1 MKCNSKG
8 KIDKQVL
15 DAVLE
20 ATRAELMKE
29 IRPELERAADVS
41 LKSWELCLALTLHDI
56 GFGKKRIADFFAAL
70 EERYK
75 AFDDSCCITDLQ
87 HKGEKLT
94 NMSTAFIQ
102 GVRELEQCG
111 VNCREILNAD
121 EIIINGVNVFK
132 VVNKMLN
139 REVTNENKC
148 NA

>member
-1 MKCNSKG
+1 M
-8 KIDKQVL
+8 L

-56 GFGKKRIADFFAAL
+56 GFGKKRISDFFAAL

-75 AFDDSCCITDLQ
+75 AFDDNCCITDLQ

-121 EIIINGVNVFK
+121 EIIINGVNVFR
-132 VVNKMLN
+132 VVDKMKGVQNDNK
-139 REVTNENKC
+139 R

>member
-1 MKCNSKG
+1 MRCNSKG

-75 AFDDSCCITDLQ
+75 SFDDSCCITDMQ

-111 VNCREILNAD
+111 VDCRVILNAD
-121 EIIINGVNVFK
+121 EIIINGVNVFR
-132 VVNKMLN
+132 VVDKMLN
-139 REVTNENKC
+139 REVTNENKR

>member
-56 GFGKKRIADFFAAL
+56 GFGKKRITDFFAAL

-75 AFDDSCCITDLQ
+75 SFDDSCCITDLQ

-121 EIIINGVNVFK
+121 EIIINGVNVFR
-132 VVNKMLN
+132 VVDKMLN
-139 REVTNENKC
+139 REGTNENKR

>member
-8 KIDKQVL
+8 KIDKRVL

-56 GFGKKRIADFFAAL
+56 GFGKKRISGFFAAL

-75 AFDDSCCITDLQ
+75 AFDDNCCITDLQ

-111 VNCREILNAD
+111 VNCRELLNAD
-121 EIIINGVNVFK
+121 EIIINDVNVFR
-132 VVNKMLN
+132 VVDKMKGVQN
-139 REVTNENKC
+139 DDKR

>member
-56 GFGKKRIADFFAAL
+56 GFGKKRISDFFAAL

-111 VNCREILNAD
+111 VDCRGILNAD
-121 EIIINGVNVFK
+121 EIIINGVNVFR
-132 VVNKMLN
+132 VVDKMLN
-139 REVTNENKC
+139 KEVTNENKC

>member
-1 MKCNSKG
+1 MRCNSKG
-8 KIDKQVL
+8 KIDKRVL

-20 ATRAELMKE
+20 ATHAELMKE

-56 GFGKKRIADFFAAL
+56 GFGKKRISDFFAAL

-139 REVTNENKC
+139 REVKNEDKR

>member
-8 KIDKQVL
+8 KIDKRVL

-56 GFGKKRIADFFAAL
+56 GFGKKRISDFFAAL

-139 REVTNENKC
+139 REVKNEDEC

>member
-15 DAVLE
+15 DAVLA
-20 ATRAELMKE
+20 ATREELMKE

-56 GFGKKRIADFFAAL
+56 GIGKKRITDFFAAL

-75 AFDDSCCITDLQ
+75 AFDDNCCITDLQ

>member
-15 DAVLE
+15 DAVLA
-20 ATRAELMKE
+20 ATRKELMKE
-29 IRPELERAADVS
+29 IRPEFERAAEVT
-41 LKSWELCLALTLHDI
+41 LKSWELCVALTLHDI
-56 GFGKKRIADFFAAL
+56 GFGSKRIKRFFSAL

-111 VNCREILNAD
+111 VDCRDILNAN
-121 EIIINGVNVFK
+121 EIIINDVNVFR
-132 VVNKMLN
+132 VVDKMKGAQNDNK
-139 REVTNENKC
+139 R

>member
-56 GFGKKRIADFFAAL
+56 GFGKKRISDFFSAL

-139 REVTNENKC
+139 RKVNNEDKR

>member
-8 KIDKQVL
+8 KIDKRVL

-56 GFGKKRIADFFAAL
+56 GFGKKRITDFFAAL

-75 AFDDSCCITDLQ
+75 SFDDSCCITDIQ
-87 HKGEKLT
+87 HKGTKLT

-139 REVTNENKC
+139 REVNNENKR

>member
-8 KIDKQVL
+8 KIDKRIL
-15 DAVLE
+15 DAVLA
-20 ATRAELMKE
+20 ATREELMKE

-56 GFGKKRIADFFAAL
+56 GFGKKRISGFFAAL

-111 VNCREILNAD
+111 VDCRDILNAN
-121 EIIINGVNVFK
+121 EIIINDVNVFR
-132 VVNKMLN
+132 VVDKMKGAQNDNK
-139 REVTNENKC
+139 R

>member
-8 KIDKQVL
+8 KIDKSVL
-15 DAVLE
+15 DAVLA
-20 ATRAELMKE
+20 ATREELMKE
-29 IRPELERAADVS
+29 IRPEIVHAAEIT
-41 LKSWELCLALTLHDI
+41 LKSWELCVALTLHDI
-56 GFGKKRIADFFAAL
+56 GFGSKRIKRFFAAL
-70 EERYK
+70 EGRYK

-87 HKGEKLT
+87 HKGTKLT

-121 EIIINGVNVFK
+121 EIIINDVNVFR
-132 VVNKMLN
+132 VVDKMKGVQN
-139 REVTNENKC
+139 DDKR

>member
-8 KIDKQVL
+8 KIDKRVL
-15 DAVLE
+15 DTVL
-20 ATRAELMKE
+20 AAARDELMKE
-29 IRPELERAADVS
+29 IRPELEQAAEVS

-111 VNCREILNAD
+111 VDCREILNAN
-121 EIIINGVNVFK
+121 EIIINNVNVFR
-132 VVNKMLN
+132 VVDKMLN
-139 REVTNENKC
+139 REANNEDKR

>member
-1 MKCNSKG
+1 MRCNSKG
-8 KIDKQVL
+8 KIDKRVL

-75 AFDDSCCITDLQ
+75 AFDDNCCITDLQ
-87 HKGEKLT
+87 HKGTKLT

-139 REVTNENKC
+139 REVTNENKR

>member
-111 VNCREILNAD
+111 IDCRKILNAD
-121 EIIINGVNVFK
+121 EITINGVNVFK

-139 REVTNENKC
+139 REVNNEDKRT
-148 NA
+148 A

>member
-1 MKCNSKG
+1 MKCNAKG

-15 DAVLE
+15 DVVLAAV
-20 ATRAELMKE
+20 RKELMKE

-56 GFGKKRIADFFAAL
+56 GFGKKRISDFFAAL

-139 REVTNENKC
+139 REVKNEN
-148 NA
+148 

>member
-56 GFGKKRIADFFAAL
+56 GFGKKRISGFFAAL

-139 REVTNENKC
+139 REVNNENKR

>member
-56 GFGKKRIADFFAAL
+56 GFGKKRISDFFAAL

-75 AFDDSCCITDLQ
+75 AFDDSCCITDMQ
-87 HKGEKLT
+87 HKGAKLT

-111 VNCREILNAD
+111 VDCREILNAD

-139 REVTNENKC
+139 REVNNENKR

>member
-56 GFGKKRIADFFAAL
+56 GFGKKRISDFFAAL

-75 AFDDSCCITDLQ
+75 AFDDNCCITDLQ

-111 VNCREILNAD
+111 VDCRGILNAD

-139 REVTNENKC
+139 REVKNEDKR

>member
-15 DAVLE
+15 DTVLA
-20 ATRAELMKE
+20 ATREELMKE
-29 IRPELERAADVS
+29 IRPEFERAAEVT
-41 LKSWELCLALTLHDI
+41 LKSWELCVALTLHDI
-56 GFGKKRIADFFAAL
+56 GFGSKRIKRFFSAL

-75 AFDDSCCITDLQ
+75 EFDDTCCVTDLQ

-111 VNCREILNAD
+111 VDCRDILNAN
-121 EIIINGVNVFK
+121 EIIINDVNVFR
-132 VVNKMLN
+132 VVDKMKGAQNDNK
-139 REVTNENKC
+139 R

>member
-8 KIDKQVL
+8 KIDKRVL

-29 IRPELERAADVS
+29 IRPEFERAAEVT
-41 LKSWELCLALTLHDI
+41 LKSWELCVALTLHDI
-56 GFGKKRIADFFAAL
+56 GFGSKRIKRFFSAL

-75 AFDDSCCITDLQ
+75 AFDDNCCITDLQ

-111 VNCREILNAD
+111 VDCREILNAN
-121 EIIINGVNVFK
+121 EIIINDVNVFR
-132 VVNKMLN
+132 VVDKMKGVQNDNK
-139 REVTNENKC
+139 R

>member
-1 MKCNSKG
+1 
-8 KIDKQVL
+8 
-15 DAVLE
+15 
-20 ATRAELMKE
+20 MKE

-56 GFGKKRIADFFAAL
+56 GFGKKRISDFFAAL

-121 EIIINGVNVFK
+121 EIIINGVNVFR
-132 VVNKMLN
+132 VVDKMLN
-139 REVTNENKC
+139 REVKNEN
-148 NA
+148 

>member
-1 MKCNSKG
+1 MKCNAKG
-8 KIDKQVL
+8 KIDKSVL
-15 DAVLE
+15 DTVLA
-20 ATRAELMKE
+20 ATREELMKE

-41 LKSWELCLALTLHDI
+41 LKSWELCVALALHDI
-56 GFGKKRIADFFAAL
+56 GFGKKRIKRFFAAL

-102 GVRELEQCG
+102 GIRELEQCG
-111 VNCREILNAD
+111 VNCREILNAN
-121 EIIINGVNVFK
+121 EIIINDVNVFR
-132 VVNKMLN
+132 VVDKMKGVQN
-139 REVTNENKC
+139 DDKR

>member
-8 KIDKQVL
+8 KIDKRVL

-56 GFGKKRIADFFAAL
+56 GFGKKRISDFFAAL

-121 EIIINGVNVFK
+121 EIIINGVNVFR
-132 VVNKMLN
+132 VVDKMSN
-139 REVTNENKC
+139 REVNNENKR

>member
-29 IRPELERAADVS
+29 IRPEFERAAEVT
-41 LKSWELCLALTLHDI
+41 LKSWELCVALTLHDI
-56 GFGKKRIADFFAAL
+56 GFGSKRIKRFFSAL

-139 REVTNENKC
+139 REAKNENKR

>member
-56 GFGKKRIADFFAAL
+56 GFGKKRISDFFAAL

-139 REVTNENKC
+139 REVKNEN
-148 NA
+148 

>member
-8 KIDKQVL
+8 KIDKRVLDTVL
-15 DAVLE
+15 DA
-20 ATRAELMKE
+20 TRDELMKE
-29 IRPELERAADVS
+29 IRPEFERAAEVT
-41 LKSWELCLALTLHDI
+41 LKSWELCVALTLHDI
-56 GFGKKRIADFFAAL
+56 GFGSKRIKRFFSAL

-102 GVRELEQCG
+102 GIRELEQCG
-111 VNCREILNAD
+111 VDCRDILNAN
-121 EIIINGVNVFK
+121 EIIINDVNVFR
-132 VVNKMLN
+132 VVDKMKGAQNDNK
-139 REVTNENKC
+139 R

>member
-8 KIDKQVL
+8 KIDKRVL

-56 GFGKKRIADFFAAL
+56 GFGKKRISGFFAAL
-70 EERYK
+70 ERRYK
-75 AFDDSCCITDLQ
+75 AFDDSSCITDLQ

-139 REVTNENKC
+139 REVNNEN
-148 NA
+148 

>member
-87 HKGEKLT
+87 HKGAKLT

-111 VNCREILNAD
+111 VNCREILNAN
-121 EIIINGVNVFK
+121 EIIINGVNVFR
-132 VVNKMLN
+132 VVDKMLN

-148 NA
+148 ND

>member
-29 IRPELERAADVS
+29 IRPELERAAEVT
-41 LKSWELCLALTLHDI
+41 LKSWELCVALTLHDI
-56 GFGKKRIADFFAAL
+56 GFGSKRIKRFFSAL

-75 AFDDSCCITDLQ
+75 AFDDNCCITDLQ

-121 EIIINGVNVFK
+121 EIIINGVNVFR
-132 VVNKMLN
+132 VVDKMLN
-139 REVTNENKC
+139 REVNNEDKR

>member
-41 LKSWELCLALTLHDI
+41 LKSWELCVALTLHDI
-56 GFGKKRIADFFAAL
+56 GFGSKRIKRFFSAL

-111 VNCREILNAD
+111 VDCREILNAN
-121 EIIINGVNVFK
+121 EIIINDVNVFR
-132 VVNKMLN
+132 VVDKMKGVQN
-139 REVTNENKC
+139 DDKR

>member
-8 KIDKQVL
+8 KIDKRVL

-111 VNCREILNAD
+111 VDCRDILNAN
-121 EIIINGVNVFK
+121 EIIINDVNVFR
-132 VVNKMLN
+132 VVDKMKGVQNDNK
-139 REVTNENKC
+139 R

>member
-1 MKCNSKG
+1 MKCNAKG
-8 KIDKQVL
+8 KIDKSVL
-15 DAVLE
+15 DTVLA
-20 ATRAELMKE
+20 ATREELMKE

-41 LKSWELCLALTLHDI
+41 LKSWELCVALALHDI
-56 GFGKKRIADFFAAL
+56 GFGKKRIKRFFAAL
-70 EERYK
+70 EGRYK
-75 AFDDSCCITDLQ
+75 AFDDCCCITDLQ

-121 EIIINGVNVFK
+121 EIIINGVNVFR
-132 VVNKMLN
+132 VVGKMKGVQN
-139 REVTNENKC
+139 DDKR